1 MDSANSRTGPV
12 YSAMIPSWQKL
23 FFWPAA
29 LLLAL
34 TTGCTT
40 VYVPEAN
47 QRAEITALATKL
59 CQLAPAVDAAEATN
73 AAEAAVR
80 YPLQL
85 ARQYHATPPAII
97 NNMFINA
104 GLHPRGLCFQ
114 WADDLTVKLMTLHLR
129 TLELHRGVAQLGTR
143 REHSCVVLTAPGQN
157 FTNGIALDA
166 WRYCGRLNWSPVP
179 TDDYAWKEVYLI
191 PSYQE
196 ELQAAERKLAA
207 QAK

>member
-1 MDSANSRTGPV
+1 MS
-12 YSAMIPSWQKL
+12 
-23 FFWPAA
+23 
-29 LLLAL
+29 LLLTA
-34 TTGCTT
+34 GCTT
-40 VYVPEAN
+40 VRVPEAK
-47 QRAEITALATKL
+47 QKTEVAALTKKL
-59 CQLAPAVDAAEATN
+59 QGLAPTVDADEAAR
-73 AAEAAVR
+73 AADAAVR

-85 ARQYHATPPAII
+85 AQQYDATPPAII
-97 NNMFINA
+97 NNIFINT

-166 WRYCGRLNWSPVP
+166 WRHCGRLNWSPVP
-179 TDDYAWKEVYLI
+179 VDKYAWQEVELI

-196 ELQAAERKLAA
+196 QLRVAAEKLAA